1 MSLALLALLASIAF
15 MAGLDGTAPEPR
27 LAALAIADA
36 NAAIPGCPQPNPNPG
51 AAWACPPRPTS
62 SDFPRRAQDRDAS
75 GTATIRCRT
84 VASGIPTDCRILSE
98 TPPGYGFGRAA
109 LAVVERAR
117 LFPQRI
123 SPDEIGRTYD
133 VRVPF
138 NFR

>member
-1 MSLALLALLASIAF
+1 MSLALLATIAS
-15 MAGLDGTAPEPR
+15 MAGLDGTTPEPR
-27 LAALAIADA
+27 LAAWAIADA
-36 NAAIPGCPQPNPNPG
+36 DGAIPGCPQPNPNPNPG

-62 SDFPRRAQDRDAS
+62 GDFPRRARDRGAS

-84 VASGIPTDCRILSE
+84 VASGIPTDCEILSE
-98 TPPGYGFGRAA
+98 TPSGYGFGRAA

-117 LFPQRI
+117 LFPERI

>member
-1 MSLALLALLASIAF
+1 MSLALLASIAF
-15 MAGLDGTAPEPR
+15 VAGLDGTAPEPR

-36 NAAIPGCPQPNPNPG
+36 GGAIQGCSEPNPNPG

-62 SDFPRRAQDRDAS
+62 RDFPRRARERGAS
-75 GTATIRCRT
+75 GAATIRCRT
-84 VASGIPTDCRILSE
+84 VASGIPTDCEILSE
-98 TPPGYGFGRAA
+98 TPSGYGFGRAA

-138 NFR
+138 YFR